1 MSKNTTQQRQQARVR
16 GLTSQGV
23 MDKNKSA
30 LVIIKIVT
38 KLVSPYIVLSQEYY
52 SRIFDPRKEV
62 APIIKKKKKK
72 KRVELQRH
80 DGRSYGLTVD

>member
-1 MSKNTTQQRQQARVR
+1 MEHIQVRDR

-23 MDKNKSA
+23 MDKNESA
-30 LVIIKIVT
+30 LVIIKIAT

-62 APIIKKKKKK
+62 APIIKKKKNIYIYINY
-72 KRVELQRH
+72 H
-80 DGRSYGLTVD
+80 GNGRQNTSTTR

>member
-1 MSKNTTQQRQQARVR
+1 MEHIQVRDR

-23 MDKNKSA
+23 MDKNESA
-30 LVIIKIVT
+30 LVIIEIAT

-62 APIIKKKKKK
+62 APIIIKIKKN
-72 KRVELQRH
+72 RIAS
-80 DGRSYGLTVD
+80 GG

>member
-1 MSKNTTQQRQQARVR
+1 
-16 GLTSQGV
+16 
-23 MDKNKSA
+23 MDKNESA
-30 LVIIKIVT
+30 LVIMKIVT

-72 KRVELQRH
+72 ITATTHYVSPQQ
-80 DGRSYGLTVD
+80 TVGSIILLFETGYFG

>member
-1 MSKNTTQQRQQARVR
+1 
-16 GLTSQGV
+16 
-23 MDKNKSA
+23 MDKNESA

-62 APIIKKKKKK
+62 VAPIIKKKKK
-72 KRVELQRH
+72 LYH
-80 DGRSYGLTVD
+80 MLCLTSSPSTNVGHPAVLACGERTSTGSA

>member
-1 MSKNTTQQRQQARVR
+1 MEHIQVRDR

-23 MDKNKSA
+23 MDKNESA
-30 LVIIKIVT
+30 LVIIKIAT

-62 APIIKKKKKK
+62 APMIKKKKNKK
-72 KRVELQRH
+72 KKHKQASNKNNKKKTPL
-80 DGRSYGLTVD
+80 

>member
-1 MSKNTTQQRQQARVR
+1 
-16 GLTSQGV
+16 
-23 MDKNKSA
+23 MDKNESA
-30 LVIIKIVT
+30 LVIIKIAT

-72 KRVELQRH
+72 KDFLLLILVSRALSHGLIRF
-80 DGRSYGLTVD
+80 SYKL